1 MTAAAFFPPFLI
13 GLLLGA
19 LAAVLYYARRNSALA
34 EDAAALRAEK
44 AALEVL
50 IDQQQQGTAALEQ
63 KFALQFENLASKLFD
78 EKTKNLKESNQE
90 SLTQLLSPLREG
102 LQRFQLKME
111 ESAKEQFSLKNEI
124 KNIVSLHERMR
135 VETESLTKALRG
147 DVKTQGN
154 WGEIMLE
161 KILEESGLRSGEDYT
176 LQGSGMGM
184 THVEGGQRLKPDV
197 IVNLPEGKHIIID
210 AKVSLTAYERF
221 AAASDKAE
229 QDKAGAEFLTSV
241 RAHIKGLAER
251 RYQDVPG
258 LGTPDFVLMFMP
270 IEGAYALAHQ
280 QDANLHAF
288 AWEKR
293 IVLVGPSTLFATL
306 RTISSV
312 WRLERQNRN
321 SEEIARQGGALYDKF
336 VSFVEDMS
344 KIGERLGQ
352 TQKAHDEALKKL
364 TSGAGNLVRRAEL
377 LRALGVKTAKSL
389 PRDLTEDA
397 ADQDTDTTLRQLG
410 S

>member
-1 MTAAAFFPPFLI
+1 MTAAAFLPPLLL
-13 GLLLGA
+13 GLLIGA
-19 LAAVLYYARRNSALA
+19 LAAALYYARRTSALDT
-34 EDAAALRAEK
+34 DAATLRAEK
-44 AALEVL
+44 AALEAQ
-50 IDQQQQGTAALEQ
+50 IEQQQQSTQALEQ
-63 KFALQFENLASKLFD
+63 RFSLQFENLANKLFD

-102 LQRFQLKME
+102 LQRFQSKME

-161 KILEESGLRSGEDYT
+161 KILEESGLRRDEDYT
-176 LQGSGMGM
+176 LQGSGLGM

-197 IVNLPEGKHIIID
+197 IVNLPENKHIIID

-221 AAASDKAE
+221 AAATEKPE
-229 QDKAGAEFLTSV
+229 QDKAAGDFLTSV

-280 QDANLHAF
+280 QDVDLHAY
-288 AWEKR
+288 AWERR

-336 VSFVEDMS
+336 VGFVEDMG

-352 TQKAHDEALKKL
+352 TQKAHEEALKKL
-364 TSGAGNLVRRAEL
+364 SSGSDNLVRKAERL
-377 LRALGVKTAKSL
+377 KALGVKTGKSL
-389 PRDLTEDA
+389 PRELTDDNRSDEED
-397 ADQDTDTTLRQLG
+397 TEPRLLR